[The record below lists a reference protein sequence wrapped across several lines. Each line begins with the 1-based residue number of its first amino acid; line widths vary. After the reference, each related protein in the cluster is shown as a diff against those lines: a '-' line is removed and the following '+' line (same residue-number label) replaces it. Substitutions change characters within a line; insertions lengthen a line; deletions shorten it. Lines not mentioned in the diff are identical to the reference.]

1 MNHLGHF
8 LLVNELMSELVATAS
23 ASGIQGRVVNVT
35 SNMHHFTY
43 RIRRGKFLFRTFY
56 LCMYG
61 QLKSWRVL
69 FQVKRGRA
77 EESTLRNST
86 TREDTT

>member
-43 RIRRGKFLFRTFY
+43 RIRRGKFLLFMHMGNYNLFIY
-56 LCMYG
+56 AYG
-61 QLKSWRVL
+61 QI
-69 FQVKRGRA
+69 
-77 EESTLRNST
+77 E
-86 TREDTT
+86 

>member
-35 SNMHHFTY
+35 TNMPHFTY
-43 RIRRGKFLFRTFY
+43 RIRRGEFLFIYAHGQLVYLY

-61 QLKSWRVL
+61 QI
-69 FQVKRGRA
+69 
-77 EESTLRNST
+77 
-86 TREDTT
+86 D